1 LIGTKIGQRTYTYL
15 MATNAM
21 KRNNADGTHVFL
33 VVWKAYRALL
43 AKASESIRK
52 VGLCDSDFRVL
63 EALLHKGPLPVN
75 VIGDKV
81 ELTTGSITTAVD
93 RMEAKWLVVR
103 KSHPEDR
110 RVRLVELTAKGR
122 RLIEQAYAQH
132 SVDMECAVK
141 ALSRRERA
149 TLIDLL
155 KRLGKGPQSES
166 RLVAKAYEDDAA
178 PRKAKRAVVLT

>member
-1 LIGTKIGQRTYTYL
+1 MAARTAL
-15 MATNAM
+15 KRTNT
-21 KRNNADGTHVFL
+21 DGTHVFL
-33 VVWKAYRALL
+33 VIWKAYRALL
-43 AKASESIRK
+43 AKASDSIRK

-132 SVDMECAVK
+132 SADMEGAVK
-141 ALSRRERA
+141 ALSRRDRSK
-149 TLIDLL
+149 LIELL
-155 KRLGKGPQSES
+155 KRLGKGQQNES
-166 RLVAKAYEDDAA
+166 APVANVHDDAAA
-178 PRKAKRAVVLT
+178 PRKAKRAVLLS